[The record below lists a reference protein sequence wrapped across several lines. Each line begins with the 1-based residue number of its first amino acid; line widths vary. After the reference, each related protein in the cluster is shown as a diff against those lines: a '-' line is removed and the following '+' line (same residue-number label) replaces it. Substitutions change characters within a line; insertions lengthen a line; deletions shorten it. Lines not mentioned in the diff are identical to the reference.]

1 MPPMRRR
8 QARSAEAKCLLSSWR
23 GVSDFSTPLCVSAPV
38 QAQPRPYRRAK
49 RPDLAK
55 RPPAARATPPTVPTV
70 PTPHHLFCRSSQP
83 RPSRLPSTI
92 RLLHS
97 CGADRAVGLAE
108 GGDGGRSPLS
118 SCGTKGV
125 PGTGPDRDL
134 VTQDGPG
141 VRLSLLDEVRRGRGS
156 ACSNWLAVMRQE
168 RHNPQYV
175 RALTRRLGSRSVR
188 LRIGGGDRFK
198 TRVRGPSAGAA
209 TGTQHDV
216 FDVM

>member
-1 MPPMRRR
+1 MRWRR
-8 QARSAEAKCLLSSWR
+8 ARSAEAKCLWSSWR
-23 GVSDFSTPLCVSAPV
+23 GVSDFSTPLCVSARLKLSLARTG
-38 QAQPRPYRRAK
+38 AQSDQISPSALQQHAPPRQPSPLFRLPITSLAGHSNL
-49 RPDLAK
+49 DLLAS
-55 RPPAARATPPTVPTV
+55 PA
-70 PTPHHLFCRSSQP
+70 RSECFIRVALTGQSGSP
-83 RPSRLPSTI
+83 EGAMVVVRPSQ
-92 RLLHS
+92 
-97 CGADRAVGLAE
+97 AA
-108 GGDGGRSPLS
+108 GRKAS
-118 SCGTKGV
+118 

-175 RALTRRLGSRSVR
+175 PALTRRLGSRSVR

-198 TRVRGPSAGAA
+198 TRVRGSSAGAA
-209 TGTQHDV
+209 TGTEHDV